1 VADNDVWPTEAAAV
15 RADLHG
21 ARAQV
26 RVDRH
31 KAVQETIASQ
41 QPAQKRFW
49 SRQILLLEKRTGPT
63 LKTAPDGGLPQHC
76 VNLSKINKIYL
87 METIQK
93 SLHLQDF
100 LL

>member
-1 VADNDVWPTEAAAV
+1 VTDNDVWPTEAAAV

-41 QPAQKRFW
+41 QPAK
-49 SRQILLLEKRTGPT
+49 
-63 LKTAPDGGLPQHC
+63 
-76 VNLSKINKIYL
+76 
-87 METIQK
+87 
-93 SLHLQDF
+93 
-100 LL
+100 